1 MAKGVWI
8 VAEAR
13 DGAYRKVSFE
23 IASAARKLADE
34 LGDEVCAVL
43 CGSGIEGKAAELG
56 KYGVDKVYVAD
67 NPALEPYTTDAHAAA
82 VAKIVKEKGPAILL
96 LGASVQGKDL
106 AARLVGKLATGLA
119 TDCTGLKIEGGK
131 LIAVRPMYAG
141 KCFGEVAFEATP
153 AMASL
158 RPNVFAIVENAKAGA
173 VEKFDPALDAGQIKT
188 KVAEIAKDTSGKIE
202 LTEANIIVSGG
213 RGMKGPENYT
223 MLEDLAKVLG
233 AAVGASRAAVDAG
246 WRPADGPGR
255 PDGQDRV
262 AEPLHRL
269 RYFRRHSASGRHE
282 LLEVHRRH
290 QQGPRGPHLP
300 EGGLRD
306 RRRPLQGRAG
316 SDGSGEEDSCIRL
329 KSGAGLPQ
337 GPAPLHHL

>member
-67 NPALEPYTTDAHAAA
+67 NAALEPYTTDAHAAA
-82 VAKIVKEKGPAILL
+82 VAKIVKEKDPAILL
-96 LGASVQGKDL
+96 FGASVQGKDL
-106 AARLVGKLATGLA
+106 SARLVGKLATGLA
-119 TDCTGLKIEGGK
+119 TDCTDLKIEGGK
-131 LIAVRPMYAG
+131 LVAVRPMYAG

-173 VEKFDPALDAGQIKT
+173 VEKFDPALDAGQLKT
-188 KVAEIAKDTSGKIE
+188 KVAEVAKDTSGKIE

-213 RGMKGPENYT
+213 RGMKGPENFP

-246 WRPADGPGR
+246 WRPVNDQV
-255 PDGQDRV
+255 GQTGKTV
-262 AEPLHRL
+262 SPNLYIAC
-269 RYFRRHSASGRHE
+269 G
-282 LLEVHRRH
+282 
-290 QQGPRGPHLP
+290 
-300 EGGLRD
+300 
-306 RRRPLQGRAG
+306 
-316 SDGSGEEDSCIRL
+316 I
-329 KSGAGLPQ
+329 SGAIQHLAGMSSSKFIVAINKDPE
-337 GPAPLHHL
+337 APIFQRADYGIVDDLFKVVPEVTAAAKKILA

>member
-8 VAEAR
+8 VAEVR

-67 NPALEPYTTDAHAAA
+67 NAALEPYTTGAHAAA

-96 LGASVQGKDL
+96 LAASVQGKDL
-106 AARLVGKLATGLA
+106 AARLVGKLANGLA

-131 LIAVRPMYAG
+131 LVAVRPMYAG
-141 KCFGEVAFEATP
+141 KCFGEVAFEAAP

-158 RPNVFAIVENAKAGA
+158 RPNVFPIVENAKAGA
-173 VEKFDPALDAGQIKT
+173 VEKFDPALDAGQLQT

-213 RGMKGPENYT
+213 RGMKGPENYNI
-223 MLEDLAKVLG
+223 LEDLAKVLG

-246 WRPADGPGR
+246 WRPATDQV
-255 PDGQDRV
+255 GQTGKTV
-262 AEPLHRL
+262 SPNLYIAC
-269 RYFRRHSASGRHE
+269 G
-282 LLEVHRRH
+282 
-290 QQGPRGPHLP
+290 
-300 EGGLRD
+300 
-306 RRRPLQGRAG
+306 
-316 SDGSGEEDSCIRL
+316 I
-329 KSGAGLPQ
+329 SGAIQHLAGMSSSKFIVAINKDPE
-337 GPAPLHHL
+337 APIFQRADYGIVDDLFKVVPEVTAAAKKILA